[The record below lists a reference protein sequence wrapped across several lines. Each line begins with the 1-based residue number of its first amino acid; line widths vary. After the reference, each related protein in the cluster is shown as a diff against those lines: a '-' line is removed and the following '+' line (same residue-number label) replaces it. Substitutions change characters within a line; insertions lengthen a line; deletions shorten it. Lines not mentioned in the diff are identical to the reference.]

1 MMAKITVPSGVG
13 ISVRIDGKEGSPW
26 LVLSNGVTATHRMW
40 DPQMEM
46 LTKKYRVLRYN
57 ARGHGES
64 DAPPPP
70 YSFDDLVADVV
81 GLMDYFEMKSPT
93 FMGLSLG
100 GMTGL
105 GVALSHPK
113 RLRALV
119 CCDARADAPPPFVQG
134 WDDRIK
140 AIREK
145 GFSAIIPGTV
155 ERWLSVPFRKEHPAR
170 VAEVED
176 MIRSTSLAGFE
187 GCAAA
192 LKRLDY
198 LSSLDRIEIPTL
210 FVSGSEDQG
219 APPSVMRS
227 MAERVR
233 GARFEVVEGSAHLP
247 NLDNPEGF
255 AMAVRDFL
263 GVGR

>member
-1 MMAKITVPSGVG
+1 MMAKVSVSSGAG
-13 ISVRIDGKEGSPW
+13 ISVRIDGKEDSPW
-26 LVLSNGVTATHRMW
+26 LMLSNSVITTHRMW

-46 LTKKYRVLRYN
+46 LTKKYRVLRYD

-64 DAPPPP
+64 DVPSPP

-81 GLMDYFEMKSPT
+81 GLMDYFEMKNPT

-113 RLRALV
+113 RLKKLV
-119 CCDARADAPPPFVQG
+119 CCDARADAPPAFIQG

-140 AIREK
+140 VVREK
-145 GFSAIIPGTV
+145 GLAAIASGTV
-155 ERWLSVPFRKEHPAR
+155 ERWLSAGFRADNPSK
-170 VAEVED
+170 VAEIEE
-176 MIRSTSLAGFE
+176 MIRSTSIAGFE

-198 LSSLDRIEIPTL
+198 LSSLERIEVPTL
-210 FVSGSEDQG
+210 FVVGSEDQG
-219 APPSVMRS
+219 GPPAVMRS
-227 MAERVR
+227 MAECVR
-233 GARFEVVEGSAHLP
+233 GARLETIEGSAHLP
-247 NLDNPEGF
+247 NLDNPKGF
-255 AMAVRDFL
+255 AGAISEFL
-263 GVGR
+263 GLG